1 MKILLGSQFYT
12 PSIGGVQEVMRQLGE
27 ELVLKGHDVTIVTTS
42 DPKREFNTLNG
53 VKIAEFNISGNFAS
67 GMVGEVEKFHEF
79 VIDEKFDALMVM
91 AAQQWTFDALWPILD
106 KLPNTRK
113 VLIPCGFSG
122 LYDPLFKKYFED
134 MPAILNKFDHL
145 VFHSTKYRDI
155 DFARQNEIEH
165 FSVLPCGAS
174 HAVFDVETDQTFRS
188 RHNINEHDFLF
199 LTVGSF
205 TGLKGHKELLK
216 AFKIL
221 NLPEGES
228 ATLILNGN
236 VVSSS
241 TGGTKGFV
249 QKLISLIKT
258 RGVSYLIEK
267 VLNKLK
273 KKSIST
279 SQMAAELTA
288 SSSNKTVIITDFER
302 AELTQAFMNSDLF
315 VFASNIEYSPL
326 VLFETVAA
334 GTPFL
339 SVSVGNSPELASW
352 LKAGII
358 CPSEVN
364 EAGYTVV
371 DEKVLASEMHKLM
384 KQKDYLQQLGEE
396 GRENWKNNFTW
407 KTIAEKYEKILL
419 DLVKEGT
426 AKKAQE
432 S

>member
-27 ELVLKGHDVTIVTTS
+27 ELVLKGHDVTIVTTT
-42 DPKREFNTLNG
+42 DTERNFNTLNG
-53 VKIAEFNISGNFAS
+53 VKITEFNISGNLAS
-67 GMVGEVEKFHEF
+67 GMVGEVKKFHDF
-79 VIDEKFDALMVM
+79 VISEKFDALMVM

-106 KLPNTRK
+106 EIPNTRK

-122 LYDPLFKKYFED
+122 LYDPLFKKYFEQ
-134 MPAILNKFDHL
+134 MPEILRKFDHL

-155 DFARQNEIEH
+155 DFAKKNTIEH
-165 FSVLPCGAS
+165 FSVVPCGAS
-174 HAVFDVETDQTFRS
+174 QAVFDVEKDQTFKS
-188 RHNINEHDFLF
+188 RHNINEKDFLF

-216 AFKIL
+216 AFEIL
-221 NLPEGES
+221 DIPEGEN

-241 TGGTKGFV
+241 TGGTKGLA

-258 RGVSYLIEK
+258 RGLSYLIEK
-267 VLNKLK
+267 ALNSFK
-273 KKSIST
+273 KKSATIT
-279 SQMAAELTA
+279 HMAAELTA
-288 SSSNKTVIITDFER
+288 ASSNKTVIITDFER
-302 AELTQAFMNSDLF
+302 TELTQAFMNSDLF

-364 EAGYTVV
+364 EAGYTIV
-371 DEKVLASEMHKLM
+371 DEKVLASEMQKLM
-384 KQKDYLQQLGEE
+384 KQKDHLQQLGQL

-407 KTIAEKYEKILL
+407 KKIAEKYETILL
-419 DLVKEGT
+419 DLV
-426 AKKAQE
+426 QE
-432 S
+432 SASKNDQES

>member
-42 DPKREFNTLNG
+42 DPARDFDVLNG
-53 VKIAEFNISGNFAS
+53 IKIAEFDISGNFAS
-67 GMVGEVEKFHEF
+67 GLVGEVEKFHEF
-79 VIDEKFDALMVM
+79 VINEKFDALMVM

-106 KLPNTRK
+106 QIPNTRK

-122 LYDPLFKKYFED
+122 LYDPLFKKYFER
-134 MPAILNKFDHL
+134 MPDILNKFDHL

-155 DFARQNEIEH
+155 DFAKNNGIEH
-165 FSVLPCGAS
+165 FSVIPCGAS
-174 HAVFDVETDQTFRS
+174 HAVFSVEKDLTFRS
-188 RHNINEHDFLF
+188 RHKISKDDFLF

-216 AFKIL
+216 AFELL
-221 NLPEGES
+221 NLPEGEN

-236 VVSSS
+236 VVSSNM
-241 TGGTKGFV
+241 GGTKGLV
-249 QKLISLIKT
+249 KKLINLIKT
-258 RGVSYLIEK
+258 RGISYLIEK
-267 VLNKLK
+267 GLSKFK
-273 KKSIST
+273 KEAATIPE
-279 SQMAAELTA
+279 MAAELTA
-288 SSSNKTVIITDFER
+288 NTPNKTVIVTDLER

-339 SVSVGNSPELASW
+339 SVSVGNSPELAKW

-364 EAGYTVV
+364 EAGYTIV
-371 DEKVLASEMHKLM
+371 DERVLASEMQKLM
-384 KQKDYLQQLGEE
+384 KQKDRLQRLGEE
-396 GRENWKNNFTW
+396 GRENWKNSFTW
-407 KTIAEKYEKILL
+407 KTIAEKYEKIIL
-419 DLVKEGT
+419 DLVQEAQVTKG
-426 AKKAQE
+426 QE